1 MTVKNVLLW
10 SAILSVLALVAHAVD
25 APDHLR
31 EWWGYGT
38 VFIILAAFQFFYGLA
53 LFIQPWKYDEEGNLR
68 LRGEFYGRPYYFLG
82 VILAGFSIVFYII
95 SRTTGLPFL
104 SSEATA
110 EPVTWL
116 SLIALFVNLP
126 LLGLLIIMIR
136 HTSREAEK
144 TSSLNL

>member
-1 MTVKNVLLW
+1 MTIKNILLW
-10 SAILSVLALVAHAVD
+10 SAILSILALVAHAVD

-68 LRGEFYGRPYYFLG
+68 PRGEFYGRTYYFLG
-82 VILAGFSIVFYII
+82 AILAAFSIVFYII
-95 SRTTGLPFL
+95 SRTAGLPFL

-126 LLGLLIIMIR
+126 LLGLLAILIHR
-136 HTSREAEK
+136 TSALSEK
-144 TSSLNL
+144 SSSPNP